1 MSHLLSLALLVI
13 CVSLLIA
20 HFVDIKRTH
29 KRNG

>member
-13 CVSLLIA
+13 CAGLLIA

-29 KRNG
+29 KKNG

>member
-13 CVSLLIA
+13 GVCLLIA

>member
-13 CVSLLIA
+13 CAGLLIA

-29 KRNG
+29 KGNG